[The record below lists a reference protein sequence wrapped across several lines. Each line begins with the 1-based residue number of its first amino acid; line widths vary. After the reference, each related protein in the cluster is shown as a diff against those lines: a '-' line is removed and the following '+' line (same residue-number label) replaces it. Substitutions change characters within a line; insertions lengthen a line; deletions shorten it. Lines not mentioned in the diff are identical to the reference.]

1 VFTVLK
7 LFAAALALM
16 IVGGALIKIVGAL
29 REMGRVVW
37 RLLAVTV
44 IIGVSASLACL
55 FAFAFSEFAPDSTV
69 FHESGAVWA
78 GLLSFPLILGLALVL
93 EQRGQKLAQV
103 QSVWTPDPS
112 VQVSVSSHAASGV
125 GQAPRPPRKT
135 HWNPWSK
142 EARTTRAARLADK
155 ERGDAWLE
163 LQERADWAPARVAIV
178 RRSCESFLMAVAE
191 APPDAQ
197 LIHYSVALRKRIPEV
212 IENLVRHS
220 VGASISEQRHLTDEA
235 LDQLETLAAQA
246 ERLRSKIQ
254 VLRIESSSVM
264 RAYID
269 QLVRSDEL
277 QL

>member
-1 VFTVLK
+1 
-7 LFAAALALM
+7 
-16 IVGGALIKIVGAL
+16 
-29 REMGRVVW
+29 
-37 RLLAVTV
+37 
-44 IIGVSASLACL
+44 
-55 FAFAFSEFAPDSTV
+55 
-69 FHESGAVWA
+69 
-78 GLLSFPLILGLALVL
+78 
-93 EQRGQKLAQV
+93 
-103 QSVWTPDPS
+103 
-112 VQVSVSSHAASGV
+112 
-125 GQAPRPPRKT
+125 
-135 HWNPWSK
+135 
-142 EARTTRAARLADK
+142 
-155 ERGDAWLE
+155 
-163 LQERADWAPARVAIV
+163 
-178 RRSCESFLMAVAE
+178 MAVAE

-235 LDQLETLAAQA
+235 IDQLETLAAQA